1 MNNLELVAALKALP
15 DEDLALVLG
24 RVLPE
29 RNPFSKEPEVVSSK
43 MFLGIYTEYTDE
55 SSISIVAYPKDGEHG
70 PYWGFCQS
78 AESPISGINFVS
90 SQKQAISPLDE
101 TTIHLT

>member
-1 MNNLELVAALKALP
+1 MTDLELVAALKALP

-24 RVLPE
+24 MVLPE
-29 RNPFSKEPEVVSSK
+29 RNPFAKEPEVVISR

-55 SSISIVAYPKDGEHG
+55 RSISIIAYPKDGEQG

-78 AESPISGINFVS
+78 ADSPISGISFVS
-90 SQKQAISPLDE
+90 SKKEAISPLNG
-101 TTIHLT
+101 TTISLT

>member
-1 MNNLELVAALKALP
+1 MTHLELAAALKALP
-15 DEDLALVLG
+15 NEDLALVLG
-24 RVLPE
+24 MVLPE

-43 MFLGIYTEYTDE
+43 MFLGIYTTYTDE
-55 SSISIVAYPKDGEHG
+55 SSISIVAYPKHDERG

-78 AESPISGINFVS
+78 TESPIPGINFVS
-90 SQKQAISPLDE
+90 CQKQAISPLDD